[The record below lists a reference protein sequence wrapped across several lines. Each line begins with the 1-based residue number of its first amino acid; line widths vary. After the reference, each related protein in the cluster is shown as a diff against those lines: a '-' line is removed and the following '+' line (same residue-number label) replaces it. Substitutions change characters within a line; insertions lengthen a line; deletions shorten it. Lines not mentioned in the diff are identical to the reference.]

1 MKIRDDLS
9 IIFKENSCSH
19 YVLKYVKFK
28 GGKADVTEASS
39 LFKGKV
45 QDKNKAR
52 KSAQVLIK
60 DGCLTRISGDTHQI
74 TAKGLDVI
82 LAIGRMNSHSKPD
95 LLRD

>member
-9 IIFKENSCSH
+9 VIFKENSCSH

-28 GGKADVTEASS
+28 GGKADITESSS

-52 KSAQVLIK
+52 KSAQVLVK
-60 DGCLTRISGDTHQI
+60 DGCLLCISGDTHQI

-82 LAIGRMNSHSKPD
+82 MSIGRRNSHLKPD
-95 LLRD
+95 PRD

>member
-28 GGKADVTEASS
+28 GGKADITDAPY

-45 QDKNKAR
+45 QDKSKAR
-52 KSAQVLIK
+52 KSAKVLVK
-60 DGCLTRISGDTHQI
+60 DGCLSCISGDNYQI
-74 TAKGLDVI
+74 TAKGMDVVM
-82 LAIGRMNSHSKPD
+82 AIGQKSFQSNLAPRD
-95 LLRD
+95 L